1 MIDRAKLAAITVA
14 LRQEN
19 TNSHLKILAGSSF
32 CINTIK
38 NYIID
43 PTSYKH
49 PLHKDFL
56 HLTDQL
62 LRARNTKQMQT
73 YIEKVKSHTDIKYNE
88 SADTAARAVLDGVV
102 PPDITFDEEDP
113 HHRGPPHMVTNK
125 AHKTKHIGHHS

>member
-88 SADTAARAVLDGVV
+88 SADTAARAVVDEEV
-102 PPDITFDEEDP
+102 PPNIPIDEADP
-113 HHRGPPHMVTNK
+113 PSGAS
-125 AHKTKHIGHHS
+125 AHGHK